1 MEGISLP
8 PRPGLSKAEL
18 EIARIVWQLKGA
30 SVRQVFEALP
40 AGREID
46 FTTVQTY
53 LRRLEEKGYL
63 NVRLDGRNRVYTPKV
78 KPQTVIRETVS
89 EMVDLLFGGET
100 MPLMKHLVEERQFS
114 SNDIDQLR
122 QLLDRLEGGSDEQ

>member
-1 MEGISLP
+1 LP

>member
-1 MEGISLP
+1 MP
-8 PRPGLSKAEL
+8 PRTGLSKAEL

-30 SVRQVFEALP
+30 SVRQVFESLP
-40 AGREID
+40 SGRDID
-46 FTTVQTY
+46 FSTVQTY

-63 NVRLDGRNRVYTPKV
+63 NVRLDGRNRVYSPKV

-114 SNDIDQLR
+114 SNDIHQLR
-122 QLLDRLEGGSDEQ
+122 ELLDRLEAGSDEQ

>member
-1 MEGISLP
+1 MP
-8 PRPGLSKAEL
+8 PRTGLSKAEL

-30 SVRQVFEALP
+30 SVRRVFEALP
-40 AGREID
+40 AGRDID
-46 FTTVQTY
+46 FSTVQTY

-63 NVRLDGRNRVYTPKV
+63 NMRLDGRNRVYSPKV

-114 SNDIDQLR
+114 SNDIHQLR
-122 QLLDRLEGGSDEQ
+122 ELLDRLEGNSDDQ

>member
-1 MEGISLP
+1 MP

-18 EIARIVWQLKGA
+18 EIARIVWELKEAG
-30 SVRQVFEALP
+30 VRQVFEALP
-40 AGREID
+40 PGRDID

-63 NVRLDGRNRVYTPKV
+63 NVRLESRSRVYSPKV
-78 KPQTVIRETVS
+78 RPQTVIRETVG

-100 MPLMKHLVEERQFS
+100 MPLMKHLVEERKFTS
-114 SNDIDQLR
+114 GDIEQLR
-122 QLLDRLEGGSDEQ
+122 ELLDRLEGGGDER

>member
-1 MEGISLP
+1 MP

-18 EIARIVWQLKGA
+18 EIARIVWELKEAG
-30 SVRQVFEALP
+30 VRQVFEALP
-40 AGREID
+40 PGRDID

-63 NVRLDGRNRVYTPKV
+63 NVRLESRSRVYSPKV
-78 KPQTVIRETVS
+78 RPQTVIRETVG

-100 MPLMKHLVEERQFS
+100 MPLMKHLVEERKFT
-114 SNDIDQLR
+114 SNDIEQLR
-122 QLLDRLEGGSDEQ
+122 ELLDRLEGGSDEK

>member
-1 MEGISLP
+1 MP

-18 EIARIVWQLKGA
+18 EIARIVWQLKDA

-40 AGREID
+40 VGRDID
-46 FTTVQTY
+46 FSTVQTY

-63 NVRLDGRNRVYTPKV
+63 NVRLDGRNRVYSPKV

-89 EMVDLLFGGET
+89 EMVELLFGGET
-100 MPLMKHLVEERQFS
+100 MPLMRHLVEERQFS
-114 SNDIDQLR
+114 SDDIDQLR
-122 QLLDRLEGGSDEQ
+122 QLLDRLEGGCDEQ

>member
-1 MEGISLP
+1 MP

-18 EIARIVWQLKGA
+18 EIARIVWSLKDAG
-30 SVRQVFEALP
+30 VRQVFEALP
-40 AGREID
+40 PGRDID

-63 NVRLDGRNRVYTPKV
+63 NVRLEGRNRMYSPKV
-78 KPQTVIRETVS
+78 RPQTVIRETVG

-100 MPLMKHLVEERQFS
+100 MPLVKHLVEDRRFTAD
-114 SNDIDQLR
+114 DIEHLR
-122 QLLDRLEGGSDEQ
+122 QLLDRLEEGSDAK